1 MEHLLYSTRRVMM
14 RSMPKIVDYDERRLE
29 LADATARLIARG
41 GLGAATMRDV
51 ATEAGLTTGSVTHY
65 FADKRELLLFTF
77 NASLQRR
84 RARRDTPSLAT
95 PAEALR
101 TSLLCALP
109 LNDDRRRHWMV
120 TVAFC
125 ALAAGDEELAAVQ
138 RTAYREFREWVMAQ
152 LVECGFAVDLA
163 QSEAEWLIALV
174 DGVAVQALFDQES
187 WPAARQSAVL
197 EQALDSIECV
207 GVGSSGVHRRESA

>member
-1 MEHLLYSTRRVMM
+1 
-14 RSMPKIVDYDERRLE
+14 MPKIVDFDERRLE

-65 FADKRELLLFTF
+65 FADKRELLLFTL

-84 RARRDTPSLAT
+84 RARRDTPSTAT
-95 PAEALR
+95 PAEVLR
-101 TSLLCALP
+101 SSLLCALP

-120 TVAFC
+120 TIAFC
-125 ALAAGDEELAAVQ
+125 ALAAGDDELAAVQ
-138 RTAYREFREWVMAQ
+138 LTAYREFRDWVTAQ
-152 LVECGFAVDLA
+152 LIECGFAADRA
-163 QSEAEWLIALV
+163 QREAEWLIAVV

-187 WPAARQSAVL
+187 WPAARQSEML
-197 EQALDSIECV
+197 EQALSSIECDADA
-207 GVGSSGVHRRESA
+207 SGIHRKELV